1 MHQAKRLDALII
13 APYTAD
19 GCGIDCASTV
29 TIDAE
34 HRRGRRLR
42 TRFANGTAQAFDV
55 LQRESFDEIILVD
68 YLQLEGDV
76 TSLWAKVEHHRLF
89 EKAKLVFAY
98 GSASSWY
105 IRSPYRLPGV
115 TRWPSTMEGLQ

>member
-19 GCGIDCASTV
+19 GTGIDRASTV
-29 TIDAE
+29 TMNAE

-68 YLQLEGDV
+68 YLRLEGDV

-89 EKAKLVFAY
+89 EKTKLVFADGTA
-98 GSASSWY
+98 GSWG
-105 IRSPYRLPGV
+105 IQRPYPLPGV
-115 TRWPSTMEGLQ
+115 IHWPSEMEDL